1 MTGDTRQKRDELG
14 EALGEAVEVCV
25 NCVGK

>member
-1 MTGDTRQKRDELG
+1 MTGDTRQGRDELG
-14 EALGEAVEVCV
+14 DGLEEAVEVCV